1 MSYTINADPSDYD
14 ADLKIILKDSDGNPL
29 REEDGVGSGTPEKEQ
44 LLSDPLPQDGLY
56 FAGVLLDP
64 GETAVLTDYELWVTR
79 EGGGTGTTGITGQV
93 KDTNGDGV
101 ALAFI
106 KAEGIG
112 STTGTST
119 TYSLTP
125 DGGYSIDDGEGTYQ
139 VTATRTDYQSAIY
152 TPVPIPDDGF
162 HILNIDLIPTAVDS
176 DGDGYINALDNCPQQ
191 ANGDQD
197 NFDGDAE
204 GDICDPDD
212 DNDGLP
218 DTDEATIC
226 NGPVCLDPLDPDT
239 DDDGFNDGME
249 VIYGSNPLL
258 DTDTP
263 ANNYVNN
270 GDVNGVGGVD
280 AADMLLATRIVL
292 NLYTPTD
299 EEKVRADM
307 VPNGVINAGDLVRI
321 QRAAMGM

>member
-1 MSYTINADPSDYD
+1 
-14 ADLKIILKDSDGNPL
+14 
-29 REEDGVGSGTPEKEQ
+29 V
-44 LLSDPLPQDGLY
+44 
-56 FAGVLLDP
+56 
-64 GETAVLTDYELWVTR
+64 TAVLTDYELWVTR

-125 DGGYSIDDGEGTYQ
+125 GGGYSIDDGAGTYT
-139 VTATRTDYQSAIY
+139 VTTTRTDYETAIY
-152 TPVPIPDDGF
+152 APVPIPEDGF
-162 HILNIDLIPTAVDS
+162 HILNIDLIPTAIDS

-270 GDVNGVGGVD
+270 GDVNGIGGVD
-280 AADMLLATRIVL
+280 AADVLLATRIML
-292 NLYTPTD
+292 NQYTPTD
-299 EEKVRADM
+299 AEKVRVDM
-307 VPNGVINAGDLVRI
+307 VPDGVINAGDVVRI
-321 QRAAMGM
+321 QQAALGM